1 MESGKEKKKQT
12 QQRAKEGEW
21 WNMKN
26 IEKMINDRGKQNQR
40 NRFWE
45 QEWQLGMRST
55 CEHLVPSIFDLAV
68 TEEAPEMG
76 GNWEVDCKALRCSMP
91 RFGQVA
97 RCQCPSPIHQWSDGF
112 EHRARFEK
120 KTVRKKK
127 QATVNSNSS
136 CPTVEWR
143 LGLVAVFAVAANVVL
158 SSVTAQ
164 ALYEYACRRSPKVS
178 TSNFQTALNS
188 ARQQGKRA
196 YMCKL

>member
-1 MESGKEKKKQT
+1 
-12 QQRAKEGEW
+12 
-21 WNMKN
+21 
-26 IEKMINDRGKQNQR
+26 MINNRVKQNQR

-68 TEEAPEMG
+68 TEEAPEMARHCH
-76 GNWEVDCKALRCSMP
+76 EVDCKALRCSMP

-97 RCQCPSPIHQWSDGF
+97 RCQCPSPIHQWSDRF

-120 KTVRKKK
+120 KAVRKKK
-127 QATVNSNSS
+127 QATVNSNSW
-136 CPTVEWR
+136 CPTGVEWR

-188 ARQQGKRA
+188 A
-196 YMCKL
+196 

>member
-1 MESGKEKKKQT
+1 MATWHEEHMRAPCSIHIWPCSHGGSAWNGTALPRGWLQGSAMLNAKIWPSCKVPVSKPNTSMVWRVWTSCTIRKKK
-12 QQRAKEGEW
+12 
-21 WNMKN
+21 
-26 IEKMINDRGKQNQR
+26 
-40 NRFWE
+40 
-45 QEWQLGMRST
+45 
-55 CEHLVPSIFDLAV
+55 
-68 TEEAPEMG
+68 
-76 GNWEVDCKALRCSMP
+76 
-91 RFGQVA
+91 
-97 RCQCPSPIHQWSDGF
+97 
-112 EHRARFEK
+112 
-120 KTVRKKK
+120 VRKKK

-188 ARQQGKRA
+188 AWQQGKRA